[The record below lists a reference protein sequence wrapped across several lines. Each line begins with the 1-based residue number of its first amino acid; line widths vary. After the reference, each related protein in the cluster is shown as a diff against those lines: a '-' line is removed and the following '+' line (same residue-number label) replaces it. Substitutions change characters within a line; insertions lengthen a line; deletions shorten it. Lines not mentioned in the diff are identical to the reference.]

1 MEVNMANY
9 IVTFTKYMEYCV
21 NAEDENEAEDKAY
34 ELFCRDAKY
43 PVADTHYDEVYVG
56 EIDETDEDK

>member
-1 MEVNMANY
+1 MANY

-34 ELFCRDAKY
+34 KLFYRDATY
-43 PVADTHYDEVYVG
+43 SVADTHYDEVDIE
-56 EIDETDEDK
+56 EIDEDE

>member
-1 MEVNMANY
+1 MAKY

-56 EIDETDEDK
+56 EIDETDEDE

>member
-1 MEVNMANY
+1 MANY

-34 ELFCRDAKY
+34 ELFC
-43 PVADTHYDEVYVG
+43 
-56 EIDETDEDK
+56 